1 MNPRERFLETLLF
14 GKPDRTVLA
23 PGMGREST
31 LETWRE
37 QGLPSGI
44 SAYNEYAY
52 RQAGGELPWPTPDS
66 EPWLSRPQG
75 ACGISAAVACPSFPV
90 QERMIPAFEEKI
102 LEQREDSK
110 IVQDWKGNVC
120 EISDEFTV
128 QHLRDPIDFCTR
140 RWINCPVESREDWEE
155 MKERYD
161 PDHPDRLPDNLEG
174 IGAEL
179 KDRSW
184 PLEVTFP
191 GPFWQ
196 MREWMGFEA
205 LCRYLYDDPELVS
218 DMMDFWREFLSRL
231 MEKLFRHVVP
241 DVIHISEDMAYKGKS
256 MLSPSM
262 VRNLLMP
269 AWKEWGDLAR
279 DAGVRVYA
287 IDSDGYTGELIPL
300 WIEAGMNACD
310 PVEVAAGNDI
320 DEYRQQFGR
329 DMAFGGGVD
338 KRAIASGGDA
348 LDAEI
353 ERLRSV
359 IEDGGYIPSCDHG
372 VPSDVSWPNY
382 VRYIELLATATG
394 WL

>member
-1 MNPRERFLETLLF
+1 MDPRERFLETLLF

-31 LETWRE
+31 LEAWRS
-37 QGLPSGI
+37 QGLPPDVTD
-44 SAYNEYAY
+44 YNEYAY
-52 RQAGGELPWPTPDS
+52 REAGGELAWPTVED
-66 EPWLSRPQG
+66 EPWLSRPRG
-75 ACGISAAVACPSFPV
+75 ACGISAGAACPSFPV
-90 QERMIPAFEEKI
+90 QERMIPAFDEKV
-102 LEQREDSK
+102 LERREDSK

-140 RWINCPVESREDWEE
+140 RWISCPVESREDWEE

-161 PDHPDRLPDNLEG
+161 PDHPDRLPDNLGE
-174 IGAEL
+174 IGTEL

-184 PLEVTFP
+184 PLEAKFP

-196 MREWMGFEA
+196 VREWMGFET
-205 LCRYLYDDPELVS
+205 LCRCLYDDPELVS
-218 DMMDFWREFLSRL
+218 DMMDFWREFVSRL

-262 VRNLLMP
+262 VRDLLMP
-269 AWKEWGDLAR
+269 AWEEWGDLAR

-287 IDSDGYTGELIPL
+287 IDSDGYIGELIPL

-310 PVEVAAGNDI
+310 PVEAAAGNDI
-320 DEYRQQFGR
+320 REYRKEFGG

-338 KRAIASGGDA
+338 KRAMARGGED
-348 LDAEI
+348 LDEEL
-353 ERLRSV
+353 ERLRPV

-382 VRYIELLATATG
+382 VRYVKRLADVTG